1 MAEDKDSKTEE
12 PTEKR
17 LGKARGEGD
26 VPVSQEVKS
35 VAMLFGGLIVVG
47 TMAGMIMTN
56 MSVILGRIFERIHM
70 ITFDNDENRVRV
82 LMMEELADI
91 GWTLLLPIAVLI
103 ALALAGTLGQNGLL
117 FTPKKM
123 QPKLSNINPIN
134 GVKRMFGTQAIVEF
148 TKGLLKVLV
157 VGAVVAFI
165 VIPQFTDPSLIMD
178 QSVEATLQQIQEMIV
193 LILVVVVL
201 VLGAIAYFD
210 LIYQKMQ
217 HKKKLKMTK
226 QEVKDEHKESE
237 GDPKVKGRIRALRQ
251 ERHRQRM
258 MAAVPEATVVVTNPT
273 HYAVALTY
281 NMDDMAA
288 PMCVAKGVDY
298 IARRIRQIAETHDV
312 PIVEDPPLARALHA
326 TVEIDQEIPEEHY
339 KAVAEVIG
347 YVMRL
352 KGQMAS

>member
-12 PTEKR
+12 PTDKR

-26 VPVSQEVKS
+26 VPVSQEIKS
-35 VAMLFGGLIVVG
+35 VAMLFGGLVVVG
-47 TMAGMIMTN
+47 TMAGMILSN
-56 MSVILGRIFERIHM
+56 MAVILGRIFERLHM
-70 ITFDNDENRVRV
+70 ITFDQDENRIRV
-82 LMMEELADI
+82 LMMEELSDI
-91 GWTLLLPIAVLI
+91 GWTLLLPMGVLVI
-103 ALALAGTLGQNGLL
+103 LALVGTVGQNGFLY
-117 FTPKKM
+117 TPKKL

-134 GVKRMFGTQAIVEF
+134 GVKRMFGLQAIVEF
-148 TKGLLKVLV
+148 LKGLAKMVV

-165 VIPQFTDPSLIMD
+165 VIPQFNDPSIIMD
-178 QSVEATLQQIQEMIV
+178 QSIETTLQQIQELIV
-193 LILVVVVL
+193 LVLVVVVL

-210 LIYQKMQ
+210 LIYQKFQ

-288 PMCVAKGVDY
+288 PKCVAKGVDY
-298 IARRIRQIAETHDV
+298 IARRIRQIAEGHDV

-326 TVEIDQEIPEEHY
+326 SVEVDQEIPEEHY

-352 KGQMAS
+352 RGEMAS